1 MGSGPSAPPIWEC
14 WQYINYISFICWSR
28 DLRPLPSES
37 ADNLSI
43 IFLYLW
49 GSGPS
54 APHIWECWQFINYI
68 SFISHLRVL
77 TVYRLYS
84 LYLLSSGPSAP
95 HIWDCWQ
102 FIYHISFIS
111 WDQNLWPLASDIAD
125 SLQIISL
132 LFVVLGTFSPS
143 HLRVL
148 TVFKLYFFYFELTT
162 FVPSYVRV
170 PTVLKLYFNLQ
181 PLPFESADHLKI
193 IILLFSAPLI

>member
-1 MGSGPSAPPIWEC
+1 MLLSSGPSAPRIWKC
-14 WQYINYISFICWSR
+14 WQFTNYISLFVG
-28 DLRPLPSES
+28 LGT
-37 ADNLSI
+37 
-43 IFLYLW
+43 F
-49 GSGPS
+49 GPS
-54 APHIWECWQFINYI
+54 HLRELTINQLY

-84 LYLLSSGPSAP
+84 LYLLGSGPSAP

-111 WDQNLWPLASDIAD
+111 WAQNLWPLASDIAD

-132 LFVVLGTFSPS
+132 LFVVLGTFSFS

-170 PTVLKLYFNLQ
+170 PTVLKLYFNIQ
-181 PLPFESADHLKI
+181 P
-193 IILLFSAPLI
+193 